1 MNKDYIKNNQ
11 YSASSTV
18 YYNKN
23 SQVTN
28 YFRKMSIQQYL
39 ILYDYCDHWDYQ
51 SHISQIDCQVKKNNP
66 HIYFCLALLL
76 GINFVAY
83 IYKR

>member
-51 SHISQIDCQVKKNNP
+51 SHISQI
-66 HIYFCLALLL
+66 
-76 GINFVAY
+76 
-83 IYKR
+83 